1 MQLSCL
7 PLDLKWMPRGTSGI
21 GHILRWHFFGDI
33 KGLFCLILEGN
44 RYLSFILR
52 KKFWQHSFLL
62 LLGDF
67 FLFHLLKVVQQPVCD
82 CSYWQ
87 CECSGHAK
95 KLTASR
101 PLTGL
106 SKKAVSKL
114 ERVLWDVHLVRIW
127 KGFEYFLKC
136 EQLYN
141 QGRWDGKL
149 PNCGIVSYLSWE
161 DMP

>member
-95 KLTASR
+95 NSQLQGLWLVCREKGGLKTWEGSMRRASCED
-101 PLTGL
+101 LKGIWIFF
-106 SKKAVSKL
+106 KKANTRK
-114 ERVLWDVHLVRIW
+114 IIC
-127 KGFEYFLKC
+127 KNY
-136 EQLYN
+136 
-141 QGRWDGKL
+141 
-149 PNCGIVSYLSWE
+149 I
-161 DMP
+161 

>member
-21 GHILRWHFFGDI
+21 GHILRWHFFGEI

-67 FLFHLLKVVQQPVCD
+67 SCFTCWKLFNSLYVIAPIDTVSVVGTQKTHSFKAFDWSVEKGGLKTWEG
-82 CSYWQ
+82 SMRRAS
-87 CECSGHAK
+87 CEDLK
-95 KLTASR
+95 
-101 PLTGL
+101 
-106 SKKAVSKL
+106 
-114 ERVLWDVHLVRIW
+114 RIW
-127 KGFEYFLKC
+127 IFFKC
-136 EQLYN
+136 ERYN
-141 QGRWDGKL
+141 HGRWDGKL
-149 PNCGIVSYLSWE
+149 PNCGIVSYQSWE